1 MSKTDTKY
9 MPHVDGLRCVA
20 VMAVLLFHFGVP
32 GMGGGYVGVDIFFVI
47 SGYLIT
53 SIIINE
59 VLGTGGFDFR
69 SFYVRR
75 IRRILPALIT
85 TLIVT
90 TIFALISL
98 TPTDLV
104 AYGRSLLASAISLS
118 NLLFWSESGYFDAAA
133 QTKPLLHTWSLS
145 VEEQFYLIWPAFLYF
160 CYRGFGKR
168 GLFWGIAGAGLAS
181 FAANYLLVAA
191 RDVDFR
197 SDLFFLPHYRVFEF
211 AIGALGY
218 FLVKRLPS
226 SRPLHEAMMVLGMG
240 LMIYS
245 IIVLKEGDVF
255 PYVNAI
261 APCLGALLVIAAR
274 DSTGARLLLGN
285 RVAVWFGK
293 ISYSLYLTHWPVVV
307 FVGQY
312 MLAASWG
319 MRFAA
324 MASLSLVTAIG
335 LHYLIEVR
343 FRYAKPS
350 GRAGVPARRILVAA
364 MLCCVVGASFFLS
377 DGMTWR
383 YRYFIPGAM
392 AHERSGEMV
401 ATSSGKVPSPSEMK
415 HDESEPFKPLGAAEI
430 EAGKARR
437 FEALAGA
444 CNISSLEDPVA
455 CAVDRPVQV
464 LIFGNSHEPDA
475 FNAFDEIYGKDP
487 RVNLI
492 SFGTVNDCEV
502 VLGDALY
509 SSPTTQLACD
519 KRFSTLNSDRFL
531 QALDVVVYNTHQGFD
546 PVARDLWRVL
556 EILKKRNPSIKIM
569 AIGSYLQTATECASL
584 YNRYGTY
591 DACRAPEAVN
601 YFNPDE
607 RVNTT
612 VPQVK
617 TLDYVCVS
625 KYELL
630 CKEQKLQ
637 GCLVYANGEPA
648 FYDQHHLSR
657 GFARYLGQKLAEQR
671 AAELIE
677 LGLPDPAKLN

>member
-1 MSKTDTKY
+1 MNKTDNKY

-59 VLGTGGFDFR
+59 VLSTGGFDFR

-75 IRRILPALIT
+75 IRRILPALIA

-90 TIFALISL
+90 TIFAFMSL

-104 AYGRSLLASAISLS
+104 AYGKSLLASAISLS

-160 CYRGFGKR
+160 CYRGFGRR
-168 GLFWGIAGAGLAS
+168 GLLWGIVGAGLAS
-181 FAANYLLVAA
+181 FSANYLVVAA

-197 SDLFFLPHYRVFEF
+197 SDLFFLPHFRVFEF

-218 FLVKRLPS
+218 FMIKRLPS
-226 SRPLHEAMMVLGMG
+226 SRPLHEAMMMLGMG
-240 LMIYS
+240 LMVYS
-245 IIVLKEGDVF
+245 IVVLEEGDVF

-261 APCLGALLVIAAR
+261 APCLGALLVITAR
-274 DSTGARLLLGN
+274 NSTGARLLLGN

-293 ISYSLYLTHWPVVV
+293 ISYSLYLTHWPIVV
-307 FVGQY
+307 FVSQY

-319 MRFAA
+319 MRFAT
-324 MASLSLVTAIG
+324 MASLSLVMALV
-335 LHYLIEVR
+335 LHHFIEVP

-350 GRAGVPARRILVAA
+350 GPMRIPARHILVASL
-364 MLCCVVGASFFLS
+364 LCSIVGASFFLS

-392 AHERSGEMV
+392 AQERSGEMV
-401 ATSSGKVPSPSEMK
+401 STSTGEAPSHKGLGSQDSG
-415 HDESEPFKPLGAAEI
+415 PFKPLGAAEI

-444 CNISSLEDPVA
+444 CNISSLEDPTA
-455 CAVDRPVQV
+455 CGMDRPKQV

-502 VLGDALY
+502 VLGDAFF
-509 SSPTTQLACD
+509 SSRTTQLACD
-519 KRFSTLNSDRFL
+519 KRFSVLNSDQFL

-556 EILKKRNPSIKIM
+556 EIIKKRNPSIKIM
-569 AIGSYLQTATECASL
+569 AIGSYLQTATDCASL
-584 YNRYGTY
+584 YNRYGSY
-591 DACRAPEAVN
+591 EACRAPEAVN

-607 RVNTT
+607 KVNTT
-612 VPQVK
+612 VPQVQ
-617 TLDYVCVS
+617 TLDYVYIS
-625 KYELL
+625 KYALL

-657 GFARYLGQKLAEQR
+657 GFARYLGQRLAEVHR
-671 AAELIE
+671 SELVE
-677 LGLPDPAKLN
+677 LGLPDPVKMD